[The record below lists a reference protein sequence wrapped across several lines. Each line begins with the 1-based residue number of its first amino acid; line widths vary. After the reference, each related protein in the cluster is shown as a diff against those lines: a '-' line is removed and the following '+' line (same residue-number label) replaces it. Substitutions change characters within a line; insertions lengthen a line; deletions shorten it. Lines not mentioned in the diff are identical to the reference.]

1 MFPAASEDDRQTDY
15 LTTNGAREKKKFLGG
30 EEFAA
35 DAPFGLN
42 PVFRLWYSEP
52 NLLSGERTSMPG
64 NWASWALV
72 IVGGLMI
79 LAEVVL
85 GAATGFD
92 FALVGLSLAV
102 GGSLG
107 LLFNSAIVALF
118 SAGAISFV
126 YLAFFRSRIRSKLMA
141 PGLPSNADALLGS
154 RAIVTMPITPDA
166 AGQVKIGPEIW
177 RAVLSPTAKEAR
189 EPGAS
194 VIVESV
200 DGVTLIVR

>member
-1 MFPAASEDDRQTDY
+1 
-15 LTTNGAREKKKFLGG
+15 
-30 EEFAA
+30 
-35 DAPFGLN
+35 
-42 PVFRLWYSEP
+42 
-52 NLLSGERTSMPG
+52 
-64 NWASWALV
+64 
-72 IVGGLMI
+72 
-79 LAEVVL
+79 
-85 GAATGFD
+85 
-92 FALVGLSLAV
+92 
-102 GGSLG
+102 
-107 LLFNSAIVALF
+107 
-118 SAGAISFV
+118 
-126 YLAFFRSRIRSKLMA
+126 MA